1 MIAWQPDSPFN
12 ELPPP
17 PGADVLETRA
27 VLKSAIAANTALAKL
42 DQAVVSIPNPTVLIN
57 SIPLLE
63 AQASSEIE
71 NIVTTTDELFRHLD
85 DDAGADP
92 ATRETLRYRTA
103 LKVGFDRTM
112 ERGLT
117 AATAIDVCSTIK
129 GREMQIRAIPGTRIG
144 NPVTGEVTYSP
155 PEGRDL
161 AEAKLSEWER
171 FVHADDGMDPLVRM
185 AVAHY
190 QFEAIHPFADGNGRT
205 GRILNV
211 MLLIEA
217 GLLRMPVLY
226 LSRYIIDTKND
237 YYRLLL
243 AVTSEAAWE
252 AWVLYVLAGIERTSN
267 DTLRKIE
274 AIRALQDDFSVRA
287 RAVTRGGADS
297 EFQSVLFEQPYC
309 RINTVISRCGVSR
322 PTATGWLNALVEA
335 GLLQESKVG
344 RDRLFINR
352 EFLRLLV
359 RAEGPAVQS

>member
-1 MIAWQPDSPFN
+1 MAAWQPDIPFN

-17 PGADVLETRA
+17 PGVDELETRA
-27 VLKSAIAANTALAKL
+27 VLKAAIVANTALAKL

-57 SIPLLE
+57 SIPILE

-103 LKVGFDRTM
+103 LKVGFDRTT

-117 AATAIDVCSTIK
+117 TSTAIDVCSTIK
-129 GREMQIRAIPGTRIG
+129 GREMQIRTIPGTRIG
-144 NPVTGEVTYSP
+144 NPTTGEVVYSP
-155 PEGRDL
+155 PEGRAL
-161 AEAKLSEWER
+161 IEEKLSAWER
-171 FVHADDGMDPLVRM
+171 FVHGDDGMDALVRM

-226 LSRYIIDTKND
+226 LSRYIIDSKND

-243 AVTSEAAWE
+243 EVTSNAAWE
-252 AWVLYVLAGIERTSN
+252 AWVLYVLTGIERTSN
-267 DTLRKIE
+267 DTLRTVH
-274 AIRALQDDFSVRA
+274 AIRALQDDFSHRA
-287 RAVTRGGADS
+287 RAVSKGGADS

-309 RINTVISRCGVSR
+309 RINTVVSRCGVSR
-322 PTATGWLNALVEA
+322 PTATSWLSALVDA
-335 GLLQESKVG
+335 GMLQESRVG
-344 RDRLFINR
+344 RDRLFVNR

-359 RAEGPAVQS
+359 RPHTTN

>member
-17 PGADVLETRA
+17 PGTDVLETRA
-27 VLKSAIAANTALAKL
+27 VLKAAIAANTALAKL

-103 LKVGFDRTM
+103 LKMGFDRTI

-117 AATAIDVCSTIK
+117 AATAIDVCSIIK
-129 GREMQIRAIPGTRIG
+129 GREMRIRAIPGTRIG

-161 AEAKLSEWER
+161 IEAKLSEWER
-171 FVHADDGMDPLVRM
+171 FVHAEDGMDPLVRM

-211 MLLIEA
+211 MLLIQA

-252 AWVLYVLAGIERTSN
+252 PWVLYVLAGIERTSN
-267 DTLRKIE
+267 DTLSKIE
-274 AIRALQDDFSVRA
+274 AIRALQDDFSMRA

-309 RINTVISRCGVSR
+309 RINTVVSRCRVSR

-359 RAEGPAVQS
+359 RTEGPAGQS